1 MLKNNTI
8 NLGVVKKVAAALDEL
23 NKDVVFV
30 GGAVVALYVNDPAAD
45 EVRPTGD
52 IDISVQLAQ
61 FGNVF
66 VLQDKLKEK
75 KFKEAV
81 GEPVICRFVYDDV
94 LVDVMPDEDSPWG
107 KTNRWYKP
115 GFQRLQQITVE
126 DIQINILP
134 PPYFL
139 ATKFE
144 AFKDRGGDYRTSQ
157 DFEDIIYVLDNRTNI
172 VEEVLQSDEEVKTY
186 LQNEFGKLLQ
196 DKLADEGMMAHLF
209 YETAAERLK
218 MIKEKM
224 EAMIF
229 KNLE

>member
-1 MLKNNTI
+1 MLKNKTI
-8 NLGVVKKVAAALDEL
+8 DLGVIKKIATALDNL
-23 NKDVVFV
+23 NKDIVFV
-30 GGAVVALYVNDPAAD
+30 GGAVVALYANDRLAD

-52 IDISVQLAQ
+52 IDISVQLAA
-61 FGNVF
+61 FGSVF
-66 VLQDKLKEK
+66 ALQDKLKEK

-115 GFQRLQQITVE
+115 GFQCLQQITVE

-134 PPYFL
+134 APYFL

-144 AFKDRGGDYRTSQ
+144 AFKDRGGDYRTSE

-186 LQNEFGKLLQ
+186 LQNEFRKLLQ
-196 DKLADEGMMAHLF
+196 DKLADEGIMAHLF
-209 YETAAERLK
+209 FETAEDRLL
-218 MIKEKM
+218 ITKEKM
-224 EAMIF
+224 KLICPEN
-229 KNLE
+229 KL

>member
-8 NLGVVKKVAAALDEL
+8 NLGVVKKVASALDDL

-66 VLQDKLKEK
+66 ALQEKLKER

-81 GEPVICRFVYDDV
+81 GEAVICRFVYDDV

-115 GFQRLQQITVE
+115 GFKHSQQITVE
-126 DIQINILP
+126 HIQINILP
-134 PPYFL
+134 APYFL

-144 AFKDRGGDYRTSQ
+144 AFKNRGGDYRTSH
-157 DFEDIIYVLDNRTNI
+157 DFEDIIYVIDNRINI
-172 VEEVLQSDEEVKTY
+172 VEEVLKSDEEVKTY
-186 LQNEFGKLLQ
+186 LQNEFRKLLG

-209 YETAAERLK
+209 YETATERLK
-218 MIKEKM
+218 MIKDKM
-224 EAMIF
+224 EEIVRIE
-229 KNLE
+229 KQ